1 MNILSPVLH
10 KVASEAA
17 ISRKKLLGNTAG
29 YLYHTGPGHS
39 GFPVRQPPKYRASHL
54 WRALMLPGSL
64 LEKSSQLKRRE
75 FLISACVVAVGF
87 ASAPIHS
94 QPIARKKILFICQFG
109 TAKSAIA
116 REFFRKYALNRGIDV
131 QAISRGITIED
142 HISDGLRKKLAADGI
157 NPNAEP
163 IRVLT
168 QEDWQSADI
177 LINFNPLPKDI
188 LHADIRDWSDL
199 PSVNEQYRKSRS
211 VLKRRINALL
221 DEIER
226 S

>member
-1 MNILSPVLH
+1 
-10 KVASEAA
+10 
-17 ISRKKLLGNTAG
+17 
-29 YLYHTGPGHS
+29 
-39 GFPVRQPPKYRASHL
+39 
-54 WRALMLPGSL
+54 
-64 LEKSSQLKRRE
+64 
-75 FLISACVVAVGF
+75 
-87 ASAPIHS
+87 
-94 QPIARKKILFICQFG
+94 
-109 TAKSAIA
+109 
-116 REFFRKYALNRGIDV
+116 
-131 QAISRGITIED
+131 
-142 HISDGLRKKLAADGI
+142 LAADGI
-157 NPNAEP
+157 NPNAET
-163 IRVLT
+163 IRVLK